1 MPRRKRVKPDRTIQ
15 NGSPAESS
23 RPAMRGTVPTMPLDA
38 AQYLNRELSLL
49 AFFRRVLEEAQD
61 ERNPL
66 LERVKF
72 VSIVSSNLAEFFMV
86 RVAGLKHQVAAG
98 LMERS
103 MDGLTAAEQLTLI
116 RQVATDLMRGT
127 REVLCQLLPLL
138 AEVGIHVLDYAALSE
153 QHRAQADSY

>member
-38 AQYLNRELSLL
+38 ALYLNRELSLL
-49 AFFRRVLEEAQD
+49 AFFRRVLEEAHD

-72 VSIVSSNLAEFFMV
+72 LSIVNSNLDEFFMV
-86 RVAGLKHQVAAG
+86 RVAGLKQQMAAG
-98 LMERS
+98 VMERS
-103 MDGLTAAEQLTLI
+103 VDGLTPAEQLTRI
-116 RQVATDLMRGT
+116 HQVVADLVQGA
-127 REVLCQLLPLL
+127 REVL
-138 AEVGIHVLDYAALSE
+138 
-153 QHRAQADSY
+153 